1 MADYLEALNPQRSA
15 VVEACAGSGKTW
27 MLVSRILRLLL
38 DGVPPAEILAITFT
52 RLAAREMEERLL
64 EWLTFLALQS
74 DEAVLAFLSER
85 GLKIESS
92 AANAHAASGQVS
104 NLNEETTALLVR
116 ARGLLEQYLLASPS
130 VTLSTLDAWY
140 LNLLRHAPLSS
151 NFMRDCTP
159 NPDTR
164 SLRLEAWQ
172 SLLARHSDEHTETG
186 AALDWLFRNQGL
198 DATRQWVMAFVDWR
212 AEWWAYTAGE
222 TEPVVAAL
230 ARLKTELNVDS
241 CEDIAQSLAQHN
253 PFAAVLERLAL
264 QLEQGSATLK
274 NLAAELRAGFAQ
286 PDRLQRIRSV
296 LRTADGEGGPRK
308 NIAQAAEKAGA
319 AVQADYDFLLQVIDE
334 AWLRFAAQQ
343 VLQLNSYAL
352 YAGVAYLN
360 EVMAL
365 KEARREADFAD
376 IQWSVYTLLN
386 HSEDALHLQ
395 YRLDSRYRHVLLD
408 EFQDTSPLQWLIL
421 KTWLE
426 ASRGAERS
434 PTVFMVGD
442 PKQSIYR
449 FRRADPRLFDQATE
463 YLQHHWQAVRVTL
476 NMSRRS
482 GKAIIGL
489 VNRVFTNLAHFNHF
503 KTHTVTDHAPQDA
516 VRIIESG
523 EPEQGAVK
531 VTASTLL
538 RNPLYEPRSTVEET
552 QAQAEGRS
560 FARQVQEWVGVLE
573 IDDPKVGMRRATYGD
588 FLVLVR
594 RRSLL
599 EPYES
604 ALRAACI
611 PYLTRQ
617 RGGLLGT
624 LEIQDVRQLLCAL
637 VNPADHLALAQTL
650 RSPIFDAS
658 DEDLLI
664 LSATRDWW
672 AALQQQSSP
681 VLQAAAA
688 QLTQWV
694 AWSVSL
700 PVHDLLD
707 RIMGEGALV
716 QRYQER
722 LPEALQSSVRA
733 NLEAFLELALTLN
746 SGRYP
751 SLPRFLQELDD
762 IEQVEDEAPDEGGLG
777 NAGNA
782 VRIMTIH
789 GAKGLESPIVWLLE
803 PAQPKAHAEGRQWFV
818 DWPPGDERP
827 QHFSLMPSK
836 SLLAHAQKKR
846 LQEEESHRQR
856 EEHNLLYVALTRAK
870 NGLVVSGRAGEA
882 GSNWFKMVRAQ
893 ALDNELISRTFK

>member
-1 MADYLEALNPQRSA
+1 MENYLEALNPQRSA

-64 EWLTFLALQS
+64 EWLTFLAVQS
-74 DEAVLAFLSER
+74 DEAVLTFLAER
-85 GLKIESS
+85 GLAVGVRPPQGSDPWGGLTPTGML
-92 AANAHAASGQVS
+92 A
-104 NLNEETTALLVR
+104 R

-151 NFMRDCTP
+151 HFMRDCSP

-172 SLLARHSDEHTETG
+172 SLLAQHHDEHTETG

-198 DATRQWVMAFVDWR
+198 EATRQWVTAFVDWR
-212 AEWWAYTAGE
+212 AEWWAYIAGE
-222 TEPVVAAL
+222 AEPMGAAL
-230 ARLKTELNVDS
+230 KRLKAELAVDAD
-241 CEDIAQSLAQHN
+241 EDIAQSLVQHGH
-253 PFAAVLERLAL
+253 FAAALERLAL
-264 QLEQGSATLK
+264 QLEKGSASLK
-274 NLAAELRAGFAQ
+274 NLAAQLRAGYAHEN
-286 PDRLQRIRSV
+286 RLQMLRSI
-296 LRTADGEGGPRK
+296 LRTAGGDGDPRK
-308 NIAQAAEKAGA
+308 NIAQAVEKGDA
-319 AVQADYDFLLQVIDE
+319 ALLADYVLVLQTLDE
-334 AWLRFAAQQ
+334 AWQRHTSQQ
-343 VLQLNSYAL
+343 VLQLNTYAL
-352 YAGVAYLN
+352 HAGVAYLN
-360 EVMAL
+360 ELMAL
-365 KEARREADFAD
+365 KEARREADFSD
-376 IQWSVYTLLN
+376 IQWAVYSLLN

-426 ASRGAERS
+426 ASREAERS

-482 GKAIIGL
+482 GLAIMGL
-489 VNRVFTNLAHFNHF
+489 VNRVFTDLPHFNHF
-503 KTHTVTDHAPQDA
+503 EPHTVTDHAPIDA
-516 VRIIESG
+516 VRMIEVGYG
-523 EPEQGAVK
+523 EKDLAT
-531 VTASTLL
+531 TAATEALSSDL
-538 RNPLYEPRSTVEET
+538 RNPLTEPRSTIPET
-552 QAQAEGRS
+552 QAQAEGRD
-560 FARQVQEWVGVLE
+560 FAYQLQEWVGSLQ
-573 IDDPKVGMRRATYGD
+573 IDDPKAGKRMANYGD

-594 RRSLL
+594 RRGLL

-604 ALRAACI
+604 ALRAAHI

-624 LEIQDVRQLLCAL
+624 LEVQDVRQLLRAL
-637 VNPADHLALAQTL
+637 VNPADNLALAQTL
-650 RSPIFDAS
+650 RSPIFDAA
-658 DEDLLI
+658 DEDLLA

-672 AALQQQSSP
+672 AALPQQSSP
-681 VLQAAAA
+681 ILQVAAA
-688 QLTQWV
+688 QLSQWA

-707 RIMGEGALV
+707 RIMGEGLLV
-716 QRYQER
+716 RRYQER
-722 LPEALQSSVRA
+722 LPEALRSSVRA

-803 PAQPKAHAEGRQWFV
+803 PSQPKAHTDGRQWFV
-818 DWPPGDERP
+818 DWPPGDDRP
-827 QHFSLMPSK
+827 QHFSLIPSK
-836 SLLAHAQKKR
+836 GLVAPAQKKR

-870 NGLVVSGRAGEA
+870 NLLVVSGRAGDA
-882 GSNWFKMVRAQ
+882 GSNWFKTVRAQ
-893 ALDNELISRTFK
+893 ALDHELISRTLI